1 MSDHHP
7 ASHSTDLD
15 TLAPGL
21 PEHTLRRTDTDVR
34 AARRAERQVATLF
47 GLSSLMTIAF
57 VVCFVVI
64 DKTETVDIPLLSKD
78 ANALNFAL
86 GMTLGLAILFIGIG
100 AIHWA
105 KKLMPDVEVVHE
117 RHPLKSDPDSTA
129 EAIAIYEEGADASGF
144 VQRRIVRRSLLGA
157 MALLPI
163 PAVVLLRDLGPLPE
177 DSLRHTLWEEGMPIV
192 TDPAL
197 LKVRPEDV
205 PIGGLVSAI
214 PEILPE
220 VEEETGTLNARA
232 KAPIILVRMDPDEI
246 RSQQGPDG
254 ENWGY
259 EGILAFSKICTHVG
273 CPTALYEQTTHHLLC
288 PCHQSTFDL
297 ADGGRVVFG
306 PAARSMPQLPITV
319 DDEGYLVARQ
329 DFAEPIGPSFWE
341 RG

>member
-1 MSDHHP
+1 VSDH
-7 ASHSTDLD
+7 STTELD

-21 PEHTLRRTDTDVR
+21 PAKKPRRTDTDIR
-34 AARRAERQVATLF
+34 AARRAERQVATMF
-47 GLSSLMTIAF
+47 GLSAVSTIAF
-57 VVCFVVI
+57 VVCFVTI
-64 DKTETVDIPLLSKD
+64 DIDDQMTIPLLSKGVST
-78 ANALNFAL
+78 LNFAL
-86 GMTLGLAILFIGIG
+86 GMTLGLSILFIGLG
-100 AIHWA
+100 AIQWA
-105 KKLMPDVEVVHE
+105 KKLMPDVEVVQE
-117 RHPLKSDPDSTA
+117 RHPLKSDPESTA
-129 EAIAIYEEGADASGF
+129 EAIAIYQEGADASGF
-144 VQRRIVRRSLLGA
+144 VHRRIVRRSLLAA

-163 PAVVLLRDLGPLPE
+163 PAIVLLRDLGPLPG

-192 TDPAL
+192 TDPGL
-197 LKVRPEDV
+197 LKVKPEDV

-220 VEEETGTLNARA
+220 VEEETGTLNERA
-232 KAPIILVRMDPDEI
+232 KAPIILVRMDPEEI

-259 EGILAFSKICTHVG
+259 EGILAFSKICPHVG

>member
-177 DSLRHTLWEEGMPIV
+177 DSLRHTLWEEGMPLV

-197 LKVRPEDV
+197 LKVRPEDCRSV
-205 PIGGLVSAI
+205 VWSRRSRRSCRRSRKRP
-214 PEILPE
+214 
-220 VEEETGTLNARA
+220 
-232 KAPIILVRMDPDEI
+232 AP
-246 RSQQGPDG
+246 
-254 ENWGY
+254 
-259 EGILAFSKICTHVG
+259 
-273 CPTALYEQTTHHLLC
+273 
-288 PCHQSTFDL
+288 
-297 ADGGRVVFG
+297 
-306 PAARSMPQLPITV
+306 
-319 DDEGYLVARQ
+319 
-329 DFAEPIGPSFWE
+329 
-341 RG
+341 